1 MIALTKK
8 ALWSGSPC
16 VLKVADLVMD
26 WKLYPR
32 KEIDHV
38 VAEKYA
44 AAMRAGSVF
53 PPIRVGLLNGRS
65 IIVDGV
71 HRFTA
76 RKLLNIEYMDAVVER
91 FDSEA
96 DLFAEA
102 VRLNA
107 GHGKSF
113 TDVELK
119 ENIKRL
125 QKYKFD
131 IKEIQTITSVPASEI
146 YKESAAPIVTLTTP
160 SGKKIHCNVKKVD
173 CAGQPEVNELIEFKR
188 ALQLIRDVA
197 EKGCIPKDD
206 SYFKQLVAEC
216 RLALGKV
223 HFHA

>member
-1 MIALTKK
+1 MMAVTKK
-8 ALWSGSPC
+8 ALWTSSPC
-16 VLKVADLVMD
+16 VLKVAELVMD

-38 VAEKYA
+38 LVAKYA
-44 AAMRAGSVF
+44 AAMSAGAVF
-53 PPIRVGLLNGRS
+53 PPIKVGLLNGRS

-76 RKLLNIEYMDAVVER
+76 RKLLETEYVDAVVER

-113 TDVELK
+113 TDAELK

-131 IKEIQTITSVPASEI
+131 VKEIQTITSIPASEI
-146 YKESAAPIVTLTTP
+146 YRESAAPIVELTTP
-160 SGKKIHCNVKKVD
+160 SGKKIYCNVKKVG
-173 CAGQPEVNELIEFKR
+173 CAGQPEVTELIEFKR

-197 EKGCIPKDD
+197 QKGCIPADD
-206 SYFKQLVAEC
+206 AYFKELVRDC
-216 RLALGKV
+216 RSALGKV
-223 HFHA
+223 RFNA

>member
-1 MIALTKK
+1 MMVIDKK
-8 ALWSGSPC
+8 ALWTSSPC
-16 VLKVADLVMD
+16 VLKIADLIMD

-44 AAMRAGSVF
+44 AAMRTGSVF
-53 PPIRVGLLNGRS
+53 PPIRIGLLNGKS

-71 HRFTA
+71 HRVTA

-107 GHGKSF
+107 GHGKTF
-113 TDVELK
+113 TDVELR

-125 QKYKFD
+125 QKYKFSVKD
-131 IKEIQTITSVPASEI
+131 IQTIVSVPASEI
-146 YKESAAPIVTLTTP
+146 YKESAAPIVTLATP
-160 SGKKIHCNVKKVD
+160 SGKKIHCNVQKVD
-173 CAGQPEVNELIEFKR
+173 CAGQPDVRELIQFKQ

-197 EKGCIPKDD
+197 QKGCIPKDD
-206 SYFKQLVAEC
+206 PYFKSLVTEC

-223 HFHA
+223 RFNA